1 LEITAVI
8 PCFQP
13 SPQLEVAEVIQTEMA
28 QAVALEAVLG
38 VIPALEQVVLE
49 LPTKV
54 LLEEIAF
61 KIQPVVEAEQAGL
74 VAIAR
79 RLCLAVMA
87 VLVCHQALQAHL

>member
-1 LEITAVI
+1 LEITAAI

-13 SPQLEVAEVIQTEMA
+13 SPQPEVAEVIQTEMA

-61 KIQPVVEAEQAGL
+61 LIQPVVEEALERLGQMAHHL
-74 VAIAR
+74 QMAATVALEY
-79 RLCLAVMA
+79 RL
-87 VLVCHQALQAHL
+87 ALQAHL